1 MLPRPRVVAIFMVD
15 HYIPYIINNNLYSMT
30 RKSIA
35 GTNKWY
41 VVTNTPLIKLSMERI
56 FFS

>member
-1 MLPRPRVVAIFMVD
+1 MLPRPRVVAISMVD
-15 HYIPYIINNNLYSMT
+15 HYIPFIINNNLYSMT

-41 VVTNTPLIKLSMERI
+41 VVTNTP
-56 FFS
+56 